1 VLATC
6 PIRPLNRAFESTF
19 PCLSQF
25 ADSPEEEYNQNA
37 FICLSSKGVTYTV
50 HGILT
55 FIMRLTSMSFQS
67 LHHRFINWTKPDTAT
82 SLMVGTLTDVARS
95 TSELVAENALL
106 RQQLIILRR
115 HVKRPTFIKTDRL
128 LLVLLARAV
137 RTWTQALLIVQ
148 PETLLRWHREGCAP
162 VLEIQVQSRVSSTED
177 F

>member
-1 VLATC
+1 
-6 PIRPLNRAFESTF
+6 
-19 PCLSQF
+19 
-25 ADSPEEEYNQNA
+25 
-37 FICLSSKGVTYTV
+37 
-50 HGILT
+50 
-55 FIMRLTSMSFQS
+55 MSFQS